1 MSVVHWSITKGDF
14 CDLEDADI
22 TCYQM
27 LQDLLNLKYC
37 DLFMACL
44 K

>member
-27 LQDLLNLKYC
+27 LQDLLNLKI
-37 DLFMACL
+37 DMPSQVLR
-44 K
+44 